1 MIRFMFNIKSDW
13 IMKRISIFVMA
24 AVLLSLCGLVSCT
37 SETETSG
44 SGDNSVVTRSVV
56 FNISLPTGDPIHVGT
71 RAIQDNAEYS
81 LKSLKMVVV
90 DAAYDKVLSIVDVP
104 INGLTGNN
112 SGNDYKYT
120 YDYGPQ
126 NEGKTCR
133 FLFVANDPLTGLAV
147 DETWSAVESKLLSC
161 TFTANEALATTFGDA
176 NGLPMTGIAY
186 YKDGGNAKNEAIP
199 LGGTLDAAINV
210 EVELTR
216 AVARIDVCNYT
227 PNLYI
232 SEVRLVHANNGSYLL
247 PHTQGSPA
255 TTAIPNTVTKIGGG
269 SVSGLQPFTAISTT
283 TDYATYN
290 SWKGSNATD
299 DGNGYFGTHLKKAF
313 YCYEDDIDENT
324 TPSALEAEAL
334 ALQVWGRLGDSYAN
348 GVDVFYQ
355 IPFIDKYLQT
365 PDDNNKSVEIKR
377 NNLYKV
383 IIGNGTAVEVN
394 DRVRMSLTVSD
405 WTSQTVS
412 SVFEDKMFVSEPGT
426 WGSYNRN
433 TQLITLND
441 NSEVTTGGGN
451 DLTIKVS
458 DSYATTVS
466 ITGIEVST
474 SGYTWTALN
483 ATTASSDWLT
493 ATVTTVNNGSD
504 YVTLSATTNS
514 SGNARI
520 GSIRITYSYV
530 DGNSQTV
537 AGQKTVFSVKQPA
550 PVTP

>member
-1 MIRFMFNIKSDW
+1 
-13 IMKRISIFVMA
+13 MKRISIFVMA

-269 SVSGLQPFTAISTT
+269 SVSGLQPFTAISTI
-283 TDYATYN
+283 TDYATNGN
-290 SWKGSNATD
+290 SWLGSAD
-299 DGNGYFGTHLKKAF
+299 ASDAEGYCGTSLKKAF
-313 YCYEDDIDENT
+313 YCYEDDIDTNDDQ
-324 TPSALEAEAL
+324 SALEGAAL

-394 DRVRMSLTVSD
+394 DRVRMSLTVSE
-405 WTSQTVS
+405 WTSQEVT